1 MRGHLHPYE
10 LKSGQRQWAVVI
22 YEGKKPG
29 KDGKLRDSHRW
40 VRGFATK
47 REAQTELTKLLRSK
61 DDGSYVEPSKET
73 LGSYL
78 DRWLATHAEPNLAA
92 KTVERYRQLVEVNIK
107 PKIGGTPLAKLQPIA
122 VSEFYSWSLTSGH
135 RRKTGGLSPRTVRH
149 IHRLLHAALKQA
161 VKWQLRQTN
170 PYDAVEAPKPVA
182 KEMSAVDEDGSAWLI
197 QAALGMDL
205 YIPIMYALSTGL
217 RRGEILGQRWQD
229 VDFASNRLF
238 VAQSLEQTK
247 RGGLKFKIPKG
258 KKRRALTMS
267 PLLAEALK
275 AHGEEQARRRKLFG
289 ADYHSDLDLIV
300 ALPDGSPWPPD
311 RFTDR
316 YVAFSK
322 KVGLK
327 GVRFH
332 DLRHSNASQLLR
344 QGVPVKV
351 VSARLGHSNATV
363 TLNTY
368 AHVLAGDDERAAE
381 IMERQ
386 LRIAIAKRESTRAN

>member
-1 MRGHLHPYE
+1 
-10 LKSGQRQWAVVI
+10 
-22 YEGKKPG
+22 
-29 KDGKLRDSHRW
+29 
-40 VRGFATK
+40 
-47 REAQTELTKLLRSK
+47 
-61 DDGSYVEPSKET
+61 
-73 LGSYL
+73 
-78 DRWLATHAEPNLAA
+78 
-92 KTVERYRQLVEVNIK
+92 
-107 PKIGGTPLAKLQPIA
+107 
-122 VSEFYSWSLTSGH
+122 
-135 RRKTGGLSPRTVRH
+135 
-149 IHRLLHAALKQA
+149 
-161 VKWQLRQTN
+161 
-170 PYDAVEAPKPVA
+170 
-182 KEMSAVDEDGSAWLI
+182 
-197 QAALGMDL
+197 
-205 YIPIMYALSTGL
+205 
-217 RRGEILGQRWQD
+217 
-229 VDFASNRLF
+229 
-238 VAQSLEQTK
+238 
-247 RGGLKFKIPKG
+247 LKFKIPKG

-275 AHGEEQARRRKLFG
+275 AHREEQERRRKLFG
-289 ADYHSDLDLIV
+289 ADYRSDLDLIV

-311 RFTDR
+311 RFTDT

-386 LRIAIAKRESTRAN
+386 LRTAIAKRESTRAN